1 MNLYPINS
9 EELGQDGRPNENWI
23 TLANGLH
30 DSARRRRDHAGHAS
44 VSLARAR
51 SAGALE
57 ERERIAREMHDTLL
71 QGLTGI
77 ALQLR
82 SLLPHV
88 RTAPKA
94 AAEALE
100 QLVKLADETH
110 RDARRAIQD
119 LRRWDSR
126 GRDLAAIVE
135 RTALRLLA
143 RTSLAFSVTV
153 SGRARP
159 LPPAPSEVAV
169 RIVEEALTNIV
180 KHARA
185 HSVRLGLAYGPRC
198 LRLSVIDDG
207 KGFALKSDVLAY
219 EGHWGL
225 LGMRERAVQVGASLV
240 IQSSRGSGTTLQL
253 VIPYTQR
260 VGSLRIALPESHS
273 IAA

>member
-1 MNLYPINS
+1 MNLNTSTS
-9 EELGQDGRPNENWI
+9 EEWGQDSQPNENWI
-23 TLANGLH
+23 ILTH
-30 DSARRRRDHAGHAS
+30 ESFDPARRRQDHARHVS
-44 VSLARAR
+44 SSLATAR
-51 SAGALE
+51 SAGAFE

-82 SLLPHV
+82 ALLPHV
-88 RTAPKA
+88 RTAPEA

-100 QLVKLADETH
+100 QVVKLADETN

-119 LRRWDSR
+119 LRQRDFH
-126 GRDLAAIVE
+126 GRDLAAVVE
-135 RTALRLLA
+135 TTARRLLA
-143 RTSLAFSVTV
+143 RTSLTFSVTV

-207 KGFALKSDVLAY
+207 KGFALGRDVLA
-219 EGHWGL
+219 GADHWGL
-225 LGMRERAVQVGASLV
+225 LGMQERAVQVGASLV
-240 IQSSRGSGTTLQL
+240 IQSIRGTGTTLQL
-253 VIPYTQR
+253 VIPYTPR
-260 VGSLRIALPESHS
+260 VGSLRTGPQESHS